1 MTMSVEDSECKIA
14 EDLGGLVREI
24 VEVRFA
30 VLQQSRAIN
39 QVGLDLASG
48 LVRAYS
54 NLQQHSFMPAN
65 ASHFTN
71 IAPAVYRGHHN
82 LTPAVLA
89 VKLSDINTAD
99 HTMLAGSHHAG

>member
-1 MTMSVEDSECKIA
+1 MSVKNSQCEIA
-14 EDLGGLVREI
+14 EDLGGLVHEV
-24 VEVRFA
+24 VEVCFA
-30 VLQQSRAIN
+30 VLQQSRAID
-39 QVGLDLASG
+39 QVRLDLTSG

-65 ASHFTN
+65 ASRFTN
-71 IAPAVYRGHHN
+71 IAPAAYRGHHN

-99 HTMLAGSHHAG
+99 LTMLAGSHHAG

>member
-1 MTMSVEDSECKIA
+1 MSVKDSECKIA
-14 EDLGGLVREI
+14 EDLGGLVREV
-24 VEVRFA
+24 VEVCFA

-39 QVGLDLASG
+39 QVRLDLASS

-54 NLQQHSFMPAN
+54 NLQQHSIMPAN
-65 ASHFTN
+65 AGHFT
-71 IAPAVYRGHHN
+71 IVTLAAYRGHHN

-89 VKLSDINTAD
+89 VKLSDINSAD